1 MWTPTTGPSFGDELD
16 EALGLEDLAL
26 AVAAEVVGQRLD
38 LVVAVLLR
46 ACWPRS
52 GRRGDLGVGSR

>member
-1 MWTPTTGPSFGDELD
+1 MWTPTTGPSLAPDQLD

-38 LVVAVLLR
+38 VVAVLLLGLR
-46 ACWPRS
+46 LGEAD
-52 GRRGDLGVGSR
+52 RGDLGSE